1 MGNIAFKDSRTKENL
16 MRAFAG
22 ESQARNRYTI
32 SASTAKKNN
41 LHVVEAIFTFTANQE
56 KEHAEIFW
64 NLLKEMSGNSI
75 EISAGY
81 PVEVF
86 DNVLKLLR
94 AAENNENEEY
104 EDVYR
109 NFADIAKEEGFF
121 EISSKFDNIAKIEKT
136 HSNRFKLY
144 ADMLENNQL
153 FISDVETSWVCLNCG
168 MVFNGKSAP
177 TTCPV
182 CAHNQGYFIRAE
194 LVPFGGEIYSKADL
208 LK

>member
-1 MGNIAFKDSRTKENL
+1 MANTIAFKDSKTKENL

-32 SASTAKKNN
+32 SAAAAKKNN
-41 LHVVEAIFTFTANQE
+41 LHVVEAIFTFTADQE

-64 NLLKEMSGNSI
+64 NLLKEMSGNNV
-75 EISAGY
+75 EIDGSY

-94 AAENNENEEY
+94 AAEHNENEEY

-109 NFADIAKEEGFF
+109 NFADVAKEEGFF
-121 EISSKFDNIAKIEKT
+121 EISAKFDSIEKIEKT
-136 HSNRFKLY
+136 HSDRFKLY

-153 FISDVETSWVCLNCG
+153 FVSNVETSWVCLNCG
-168 MVFNGKSAP
+168 AVVNGLSAP
-177 TTCPV
+177 QMCPV
-182 CAHNQGYFIRAE
+182 CNHNQGYFIRAE
-194 LVPFGGEIYSKADL
+194 LVPFGHDIYKNG
-208 LK
+208 K